1 MKKKIVSVLLVAAMT
16 TSLVACGSNDTP
28 GTSTSNNANASTE
41 SAASGDGGVQEIAT
55 VENSADL
62 TDEANIDNT
71 VERESITIG
80 WQDATTLAPWGTNND
95 TPGNYEVYEML
106 YECTSTGDR
115 YGILADES
123 KGDYE
128 AGCDHEDGTGIY
140 TVYIYDYIVDH
151 AGNAITASDVAFSY
165 NYQFNNETTSGW
177 DDFIEATAVDDYTVQ
192 FEFSQE
198 QSNLGW
204 FDNFFCRCFIVN
216 EESYNASASKLA
228 TDMCGTGPYKFA
240 SYTSGSSL
248 VLEKNDDYW
257 QTDASLR
264 HQEQQANVRTLTFQF
279 VSENAQREN
288 GVATGALDMVQ
299 DMAFESITDFVDGG
313 QYADKANVQTYSQKF
328 IYYLD
333 PNCSSESP
341 MSDENLRKAVFY
353 AIDQDGLITA
363 LGGAYTR
370 LYAYVTDYYTDYTM
384 VDWAGIDT
392 YNSKASVDPAVVQQY
407 LDASSYNGETLTLMV
422 MSTYADTA
430 TIIAAQLAAFGINVE
445 LLQVDNATANATQA
459 DPTAWDMTFGMMA
472 GDYNV
477 QAWLHDFS
485 YNNSAVGGQ
494 TTCFVVDDEW
504 NDLLNL
510 CNTEDG
516 HTAENMQAWWE
527 LATEHAYTM
536 GIYAGNN
543 YNIVP
548 EDCVY
553 VCQGDKLRFLP
564 GACCYKEQ

>member
-1 MKKKIVSVLLVAAMT
+1 MKKKIVSVLMTVAMT
-16 TSLVACGSNDTP
+16 VSMVACGSTDSSAP
-28 GTSTSNNANASTE
+28 STE
-41 SAASGDGGVQEIAT
+41 TAKKDAGSDAVQEIAT

-62 TDEANIDNT
+62 TDKANIDNT

-106 YECTSTGDR
+106 YECTSTGER

-123 KGDYE
+123 KGNFQP
-128 AGCDHEDGTGIY
+128 GCDHEEGTGIY

-151 AGNAITASDVAFSY
+151 AGNDITASDVAFSY

-177 DDFIEATAVDDYTVQ
+177 DDFVEATAVDDYTVQ
-192 FEFSQE
+192 FEFSKE

-204 FDNFFCRCFIVN
+204 FDNFFCRCFIVD
-216 EESYNASASKLA
+216 EDSYNASPSKIA
-228 TDMCGTGPYKFA
+228 TDMCGTGPYKFV

-264 HQEQQANVRTLTFQF
+264 HQEQQANVRTITFQF

-288 GVATGALDMVQ
+288 GVATGSLDMVQ

-333 PNCSSESP
+333 PNCSADSP

-363 LGGAYTR
+363 LGGAYSR
-370 LYAYVTDYYTDYTM
+370 LYAYANDYYNDYTM
-384 VDWAGIDT
+384 VDWASVDT
-392 YNSKASVDPAVVQQY
+392 YNSKSSVDPAVVQEY

-459 DPTAWDMTFGMMA
+459 DSTAWDMTFGMMA

-485 YNNSAVGGQ
+485 YNNSATGDR

-527 LATEHAYTM
+527 MTAEHAYTM
-536 GIYAGNN
+536 GIYAGNS

-564 GACCYKEQ
+564 GACCFKAQ

>member
-1 MKKKIVSVLLVAAMT
+1 MKKRLISIVLTAAMT
-16 TSLVACGSNDTP
+16 VSLAACGSS
-28 GTSTSNNANASTE
+28 GGSTAAQTGSTE
-41 SAASGDGGVQEIAT
+41 TAAAATEAAANDVQSIAT
-55 VENSADL
+55 VENAASL
-62 TDEANIDNT
+62 TDKANIDNT
-71 VERESITIG
+71 VIRDSITIG

-106 YECTSTGDR
+106 YECTSTGER

-123 KGDYE
+123 KGTFE
-128 AGCDHEDGTGIY
+128 PGCDHEDGTGIY

-151 AGNAITASDVAFSY
+151 AGNPITASDVAFSY
-165 NYQFNNETTSGW
+165 NYQFQNETTSGW
-177 DDFIEATAVDDYTVQ
+177 NDFIEASAVDDYTVQ

-216 EESYNASASKLA
+216 EDSYNASASALA
-228 TDMCGTGPYKFA
+228 TDMCGTGPYKFVQ
-240 SYTSGSSL
+240 YTSGSSL
-248 VLEKNDDYW
+248 VLERNEDYW
-257 QTDASLR
+257 QTDESLR

-279 VSENAQREN
+279 VSENVQREN

-313 QYADKANVQTYSQKF
+313 KYADKANVQPYSQKF

-333 PNCSSESP
+333 SNCSTDSP
-341 MSDENLRKAVFY
+341 MNDENLRKAVYY
-353 AIDQDGLITA
+353 AVDQDGIITA
-363 LGGAYTR
+363 LGGAYSR
-370 LYAYVTDYYTDYTM
+370 LYAYANDYYPDYDM
-384 VDWAGIDT
+384 VDWQSIDT
-392 YNSKASVDPAVVQQY
+392 YNSKASVDPAVVQEY
-407 LDASSYNGETLTLMV
+407 LDASSYNGEPLTLMV
-422 MSTYADTA
+422 MTTFADTA
-430 TIIAAQLAAFGINVE
+430 TIIAAQLAAYGINVE

-459 DPTAWDMTFGMMA
+459 DSTAWDMSFGMMA

-485 YNNSAVGGQ
+485 YNNSATGDQ
-494 TTCFVVDDEW
+494 TTTFIKDDEW

-516 HTAENMQAWWE
+516 HTSENMQAWWE
-527 LATEHAYTM
+527 MTAEHAYTM

-564 GACCYKEQ
+564 GACCFSAQ

>member
-1 MKKKIVSVLLVAAMT
+1 MKRKVLSVIMAAAMAV
-16 TSLVACGSNDTP
+16 SMMACGSSNGSATSQTEATKNDDTK
-28 GTSTSNNANASTE
+28 S
-41 SAASGDGGVQEIAT
+41 VAT
-55 VENSADL
+55 VENSASL
-62 TDEANIDNT
+62 TDKANIDNS
-71 VERESITIG
+71 VERDSITIG

-106 YECTSTGDR
+106 YECTSSGER
-115 YGILADES
+115 YGVLADES
-123 KGDYE
+123 KGSFE
-128 AGCDHEDGTGIY
+128 PGCDHEDGTGVY

-151 AGNAITASDVAFSY
+151 AGNKVTASDVAFSY
-165 NYQFNNETTSGW
+165 NYQFKNETTSGW
-177 DDFIEATAVDDYTVQ
+177 DDFVEAKAIDDTTV
-192 FEFSQE
+192 EFDFTKE

-216 EESYNASASKLA
+216 EDSYNASASALA
-228 TDMCGTGPYKFA
+228 NDMCGTGPYKFVK
-240 SYTSGSSL
+240 YTSGSSL

-257 QTDASLR
+257 QTDESLR
-264 HQEQQANVRTLTFQF
+264 HQEQQANVRNLTFQF
-279 VSENAQREN
+279 VSENVQREN
-288 GVATGALDMVQ
+288 GVATGSLDMVQ

-313 QYADKANVQTYSQKF
+313 KYADKANVQTYSQKF
-328 IYYLD
+328 IYYLN
-333 PNCSSESP
+333 PNCSENSP
-341 MSDENLRKAVFY
+341 LHDENLRKAVFY

-363 LGGAYTR
+363 LGGTYSR
-370 LYAYVTDYYTDYTM
+370 LYAYANDYYSDYDM
-384 VDWAGIDT
+384 VDWESLDN
-392 YNSKASVDPAVVQQY
+392 YNSKSSVDAETVQKY

-459 DPTAWDMTFGMMA
+459 DSTAWDLNFGMMA

-485 YNNSAVGGQ
+485 YNNSSSGDR
-494 TTCFVVDDEW
+494 TTSFVVDDEW
-504 NDLLNL
+504 NDLLNT

-516 HTAENMQAWWE
+516 HTSENMQAWWE
-527 LATEHAYTM
+527 MATDHTYTM

-548 EDCVY
+548 EDCTY

-564 GACCYKEQ
+564 GACCFKAQ

>member
-16 TSLVACGSNDTP
+16 TSLVACGDT
-28 GTSTSNNANASTE
+28 GNSSTTDNSSASTE
-41 SAASGDGGVQEIAT
+41 SASSDAESSAVQEIAT
-55 VENSADL
+55 VDNSADL

-106 YECTSTGDR
+106 YECTSTGER

-140 TVYIYDYIVDH
+140 TVYIYDYITDH

-177 DDFIEATAVDDYTVQ
+177 DDFIEASVVDDYTVQ
-192 FEFSQE
+192 FEFSKE

-204 FDNFFCRCFIVN
+204 FDNFFCRCFIVD
-216 EESYNASASKLA
+216 EESYNASASGLA
-228 TDMCGTGPYKFA
+228 TDMCGSGPYKFV

-313 QYADKANVQTYSQKF
+313 QYEDRANVQTYSQKF
-328 IYYLD
+328 IYYLN
-333 PNCSSESP
+333 PNCSSDSP

-353 AIDQDGLITA
+353 AIDQDGIITA
-363 LGGAYTR
+363 LGGAYSR
-370 LYAYVTDYYTDYTM
+370 LYAYVTDYYNDYSM
-384 VDWAGIDT
+384 VD
-392 YNSKASVDPAVVQQY
+392 
-407 LDASSYNGETLTLMV
+407 
-422 MSTYADTA
+422 
-430 TIIAAQLAAFGINVE
+430 
-445 LLQVDNATANATQA
+445 
-459 DPTAWDMTFGMMA
+459 
-472 GDYNV
+472 
-477 QAWLHDFS
+477 
-485 YNNSAVGGQ
+485 
-494 TTCFVVDDEW
+494 
-504 NDLLNL
+504 
-510 CNTEDG
+510 
-516 HTAENMQAWWE
+516 
-527 LATEHAYTM
+527 
-536 GIYAGNN
+536 
-543 YNIVP
+543 
-548 EDCVY
+548 
-553 VCQGDKLRFLP
+553 
-564 GACCYKEQ
+564 